1 MVKRRKLNKMVCSLL
16 FLMFVLMI
24 GVMPAEKVNAEE
36 KTVKYYSIGTCDST
50 WGTEIDN
57 KTIYNEGEVFDCSKY
72 TIPGQ
77 RYTAHYTDGTMEHF
91 RINRLTGPELY
102 VKYTEPMTRNSSELG
117 MKVSNGGLWND
128 GIKLYNCDV
137 YSGVI
142 ELFWKDPLG
151 VEHKV
156 DTTSVTIYPREPEN
170 LKYIRDLFDVE
181 KPTEA
186 PTTPVV
192 KPTVAPTE
200 APTVKPTE
208 APTKA
213 PVVTPTV
220 TPTEKPTTS
229 TNVEKPTESVKPV
242 EEETQASTEA
252 ETMASTEN
260 TSVEIPSESATAEV
274 EVETS
279 VEGIHT
285 VKGQLKY
292 KDGTPLADTYIELHS
307 VVKKGRTDANGYYEF
322 TGVESGNHKL
332 TAFNEN
338 GDVIGEFSLTVG
350 DDTTAIIV
358 ENAFTVDVDAPVKTN
373 NMTWLW
379 VILGVAVVA
388 GGCIAGL
395 LIYKKKN
402 A

>member
-1 MVKRRKLNKMVCSLL
+1 MERRKLNKMVCSLL

-57 KTIYNEGEVFDCSKY
+57 KVHYNEGELFDCSKY
-72 TIPGQ
+72 VIPGQ
-77 RYTAHYTDGTMEHF
+77 RYTAHYADGTMEHF

-102 VKYTEPMTRNSSELG
+102 VKYTEPMTRNSTELNSRLNTWG
-117 MKVSNGGLWND
+117 NQSYYGGSIYDYCDCYSLTV
-128 GIKLYNCDV
+128 KLY
-137 YSGVI
+137 
-142 ELFWKDPLG
+142 WKDPLG
-151 VEHKV
+151 VEHQVGTAYISLYPKV
-156 DTTSVTIYPREPEN
+156 MENPRTGE
-170 LKYIRDLFDVE
+170 R
-181 KPTEA
+181 PTEA
-186 PTTPVV
+186 PTES
-192 KPTVAPTE
+192 PTVKPTE

-208 APTKA
+208 APTKV

-229 TNVEKPTESVKPV
+229 TSVEKPTQNATGV
-242 EEETQASTEA
+242 EKETEVSTEA

-260 TSVEIPSESATAEV
+260 TPTESVST

-292 KDGTPLADTYIELHS
+292 KDGTPLASTYIELHS
-307 VVKKGRTDANGYYEF
+307 VVKTGYTDENGYYEF
-322 TGVESGNHKL
+322 TGVEPGKHTL

-338 GDVIGEFSLTVG
+338 KEVIGEFSLTVG
-350 DDTTAIIV
+350 DDAAAMVV
-358 ENAFTVDVDAPVKTN
+358 ENAFTVEADAPVKEP
-373 NMTWLW
+373 NMVGVWT
-379 VILGVAVVA
+379 ILGIFVAIAIVVA
-388 GGCIAGL
+388 GVVVGSRV
-395 LIYKKKN
+395 YNKN
-402 A
+402 HASRQGF